1 MSPTDRLLRRRRRR
15 DAGPAAGQQRAGV
28 DVSSTTAREG
38 GETEDAWLVPDYRL
52 AHRPS
57 SLGKDTPPHPALP
70 FVVHLRSAAP
80 ALRTFAGPWLCR
92 RSGTERKERT
102 VRSGARRRRRRDLQD
117 RQTDRPKFRQEKK
130 HRGIALVLRES
141 AAFVHPFPLFSPL
154 PCSLLMSSARTMGHG
169 TLLHFRESWVLLQR
183 GPPLP
188 FLYFRQSSCPFSHL
202 LRTPLRHAR
211 PSPMLLATP
220 RNSLEGCRD
229 TAWAC

>member
-1 MSPTDRLLRRRRRR
+1 MGSAVGDGETPGR
-15 DAGPAAGQQRAGV
+15 QRA
-28 DVSSTTAREG
+28 SSALGSTSRQRQRAKEERPRTRGLSPIIASPIAPPGWGRTPLHILRSLSSCIFG
-38 GETEDAWLVPDYRL
+38 LRL
-52 AHRPS
+52 RLFGP
-57 SLGKDTPPHPALP
+57 SLGHGYAGGAE
-70 FVVHLRSAAP
+70 RSA
-80 ALRTFAGPWLCR
+80 RRERCGPEHDDDDDVIDKT
-92 RSGTERKERT
+92 G
-102 VRSGARRRRRRDLQD
+102 
-117 RQTDRPKFRQEKK
+117 RQTGLSSDKKKK